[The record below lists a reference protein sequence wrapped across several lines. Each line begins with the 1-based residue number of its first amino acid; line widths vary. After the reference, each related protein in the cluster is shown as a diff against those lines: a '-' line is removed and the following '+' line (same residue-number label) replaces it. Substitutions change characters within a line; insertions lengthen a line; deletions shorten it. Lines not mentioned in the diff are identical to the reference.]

1 MHQKLNDS
9 FVRIKNIFNSF
20 LDTNK
25 SELKINHYESDNI

>member
-9 FVRIKNIFNSF
+9 FIRIKNIFNSF

-25 SELKINHYESDNI
+25 SELINNRYESDNI